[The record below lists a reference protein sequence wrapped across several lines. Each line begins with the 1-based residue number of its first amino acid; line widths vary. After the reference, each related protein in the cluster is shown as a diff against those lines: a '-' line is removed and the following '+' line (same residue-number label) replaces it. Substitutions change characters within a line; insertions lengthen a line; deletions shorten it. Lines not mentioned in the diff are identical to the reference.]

1 MSLSPPPKVFIDTN
15 VWFSAFYGSR
25 NAEKLV
31 KAHIEGKIQAVISR
45 QVLEE
50 LVRNV
55 KKKIPPAVGP
65 LEDLMQSSPPK
76 IVKNP
81 QKISEEVKKWVDLKD
96 QKIFQAAVS
105 ASVKLFIT
113 GNTKHFSIKN
123 LERNLGVKIL
133 NPKQAIKTQPLLQH
147 FK

>member
-25 NAEKLV
+25 NAEKLI
-31 KAHIEGKIQAVISR
+31 KAHIEGKIQVVISQ

-50 LVRNV
+50 LVRNI
-55 KKKIPPAVGP
+55 KKKIPSAVKP
-65 LEDLMQSSPPK
+65 LEDFMQSAPPK

-81 QKISEEVKKWVDLKD
+81 IKISEGVKKWVDLKD
-96 QKIFQAAVS
+96 QKNFQAAINAS
-105 ASVKLFIT
+105 ARFFVT

-123 LERNLGVKIL
+123 LGKNFGVKIL
-133 NPKQAIKTQPLLQH
+133 NPKQATKNW
-147 FK
+147 